1 MSQLPNTH
9 FLCPACGEQISK
21 NAKICR
27 FCNARV
33 SLDIW
38 ITALSED
45 THRAELAKKIL
56 ESQGKPFFNSFGNV
70 RKALERKKEPFLKNL
85 RKEDAEKIGKI
96 LEQHKVLFNTDLHAV
111 AQPQKTN
118 MNPAIVTVATIFF
131 LVTAGLTY
139 QAYQKKNKS
148 VSDIVNEP
156 HSESELT
163 PAFDGNVQKYENPA
177 PSHNGRQTEAH
188 PDFEKLLNS
197 TATVLAGDGSGSAFF
212 VSNEGHLISN
222 NHVTKNN
229 KEVEIQ
235 TFDGNKF
242 KGKVLRSDS
251 YYDLSLIKIETSS
264 YSPLKLGDATAMR
277 TGDTVWT
284 LGAPHGLA
292 FTVTKGIVS
301 FVGRNVGGKAFIQA
315 DVAINPGNSGGPMI
329 NDQGEVIGINNFI
342 IKQTVGLNFAIP
354 SNYLYMGEDTILKDV
369 ISLQSPN
376 SKMATWKSWEAG
388 TRPELV
394 ANPENK
400 PDSNLSKQN
409 SELMELSEQITRLK
423 SKLDSLQVKI
433 QSQHAQ
439 ASSEAA
445 VIAAQFRDA
454 QNISDQDRIGQK
466 LRKKQV
472 EILDIELKEIDEI
485 LIYNKK
491 ASELLF
497 RARQISSADQNSVQ
511 QYSAQIESFT
521 KSSEET
527 EVAKTK
533 KLNERQKIINQDL

>member
-118 MNPAIVTVATIFF
+118 MKPAIVTVATIFF

-177 PSHNGRQTEAH
+177 PSSNGRQREAH
-188 PDFEKLLNS
+188 PDFEKLLSS

-212 VSNEGHLISN
+212 VSSEGHLISN

-251 YYDLSLIKIETSS
+251 FYDLSLIKIETRS

-292 FTVTKGIVS
+292 FTVTKGIIS
-301 FVGRNVGGKAFIQA
+301 FVGRNMGGKAFIQA

-342 IKQTVGLNFAIP
+342 IKQTQGLNFAIP
-354 SNYLYMGEDTILKDV
+354 SNYLYMGDDTILKDV
-369 ISLQSPN
+369 IPLQSLN
-376 SKMATWKSWEAG
+376 SVMANWKSWEMNEKKI
-388 TRPELV
+388 TKETPTQ
-394 ANPENK
+394 
-400 PDSNLSKQN
+400 SNSDIDDLSKQLTEIAQQIEKLKIKLQN
-409 SELMELSEQITRLK
+409 NQTKINTQYSETTRELATLK
-423 SKLDSLQVKI
+423 SKI
-433 QSQHAQ
+433 QNSITI
-439 ASSEAA
+439 SE
-445 VIAAQFRDA
+445 QEKMNRDLK
-454 QNISDQDRIGQK
+454 QK
-466 LRKKQV
+466 K
-472 EILDIELKEIDEI
+472 IELIDLEIKDIQEV
-485 LIYNKK
+485 LSYNKG
-491 ASELLF
+491 ASELITKAK
-497 RARQISSADQNSVQ
+497 RISNDDPTAVQKYNDQLDNLNKSIQ
-511 QYSAQIESFT
+511 ENQTT
-521 KSSEET
+521 KASKE
-527 EVAKTK
+527 
-533 KLNERQKIINQDL
+533 NERKALVNQ